1 MSKQSQL
8 VCRRIKADG
17 PGPGAQPRGP
27 MIEDAVQR
35 IETRGGLELAALLP
49 PDAVLV
55 PLPRSAPSP
64 PRQSNV
70 LWVPRRIAEALVA
83 TGHGRVVAPML
94 VRATAVQKSAFA
106 GPGGRP
112 TPQEHLDSLE
122 LRRELD
128 IPDRI
133 VLVDDVVTKGSTLLA
148 AASLVQDAF
157 PDAEVTCFSLVRTM
171 GLVPDISRIVDPVV
185 GCIRRD
191 PWGNADR
198 QP

>member
-1 MSKQSQL
+1 
-8 VCRRIKADG
+8 
-17 PGPGAQPRGP
+17 

-35 IETRGGLELAALLP
+35 IETRGGAELAALLP
-49 PDAVLV
+49 PDAALV

-83 TGHGRVVAPML
+83 RGHGRVVAPML
-94 VRATAVQKSAFA
+94 VRATAVQESAFA

-122 LRRELD
+122 LRRDLD

-157 PDAEVTCFSLVRTM
+157 PAAEVTCFSLVRTM
-171 GLVPDISRIVDPVV
+171 GLVPDVARIVDPVV
-185 GCIRRD
+185 GCIRKD
-191 PWGNADR
+191 QWGNADR